1 MIEIKFQHDGSK
13 DVRKSVTVDDLQGLA
28 FDQIVLVAF
37 NRGHH
42 IHAKAEFVYL
52 LRDGDTLTF
61 LKGLAS
67 ANEFHEISKALKA
80 LLPEDAHI
88 DEIK

>member
-42 IHAKAEFVYL
+42 IHAKAEFV
-52 LRDGDTLTF
+52 
-61 LKGLAS
+61 
-67 ANEFHEISKALKA
+67 
-80 LLPEDAHI
+80 
-88 DEIK
+88 